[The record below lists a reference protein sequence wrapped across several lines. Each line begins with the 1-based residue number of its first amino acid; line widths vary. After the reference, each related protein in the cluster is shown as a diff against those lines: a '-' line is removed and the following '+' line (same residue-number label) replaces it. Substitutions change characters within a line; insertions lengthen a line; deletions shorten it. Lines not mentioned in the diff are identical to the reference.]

1 MYIFAPRE
9 QKCIGCKDTEVSFKN
24 NKTMNK
30 TKEFKAAEGL
40 TMQAFLGNN
49 EKYLNKLI
57 EKEA

>member
-1 MYIFAPRE
+1 
-9 QKCIGCKDTEVSFKN
+9 
-24 NKTMNK
+24 MNK